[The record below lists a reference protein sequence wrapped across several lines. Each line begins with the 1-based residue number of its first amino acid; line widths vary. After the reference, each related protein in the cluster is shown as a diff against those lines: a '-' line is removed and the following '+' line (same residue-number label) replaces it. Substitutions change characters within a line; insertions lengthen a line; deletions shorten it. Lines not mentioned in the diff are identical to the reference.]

1 MRKKFGIF
9 LGEWLLE
16 STTPL
21 WKGRERWD
29 WSQKEHFLPIILSP
43 ERIREQQPP
52 WGFGTGRVL
61 CAHYSPGAPLQLR
74 CVGLKFIM

>member
-16 STTPL
+16 STTQL
-21 WKGRERWD
+21 WKGRECWD

-43 ERIREQQPP
+43 
-52 WGFGTGRVL
+52 
-61 CAHYSPGAPLQLR
+61 
-74 CVGLKFIM
+74 